1 MALRRGLP
9 ARTGLHLQTV
19 DEAHPAPVA
28 TSGTWCGA
36 LIRRQRPSAMPSS
49 LKATSRPFLTRPRP
63 PGDPLAQAHRGKRR
77 LDNVPGSC
85 LERHLGNHFLELP
98 VLRAKIFDL
107 VAGRFA
113 ELVARQLLL
122 ARFEEVFAPAVVQ
135 VGRDALA
142 SAQLRDAL
150 LTPQTSRTI
159 RIFSSGTNR
168 DEQGRTGTNR
178 GELPP
183 WSTSNLPHD
192 GLCGLLLP
200 RSHFDTLLGV

>member
-1 MALRRGLP
+1 
-9 ARTGLHLQTV
+9 
-19 DEAHPAPVA
+19 VA
-28 TSGTWCGA
+28 N
-36 LIRRQRPSAMPSS
+36 
-49 LKATSRPFLTRPRP
+49 
-63 PGDPLAQAHRGKRR
+63 GDSITFQ
-77 LDNVPGSC
+77 V

-122 ARFEEVFAPAVVQ
+122 ASFEEVFAPAVVQ

-168 DEQGRTGTNR
+168 

-183 WSTSNLPHD
+183 CSTSNLPHD

-200 RSHFDTLLGV
+200 RSHFDTLLGVSAP